1 MKRTEAQSIG
11 EIFDEVLRQNH
22 LDDSFNEQKAC
33 FLWPEVVG
41 PHINR
46 RTTRR
51 YVDHGVMHVYIS
63 SGPLKSEL
71 EFLKSRIIQ
80 LLNDAVGTPVIKSLM
95 IH

>member
-11 EIFDEVLRQNH
+11 EIFDEVLRQNN
-22 LDDSFNEQKAC
+22 LDDTFNEQKAC

-41 PHINR
+41 PQINR

-51 YVDHGVMHVYIS
+51 FVDHGVMHVYIS
-63 SGPLKSEL
+63 SAPLKSEL
-71 EFLKSRIIQ
+71 EFLKPRIIQ
-80 LLNDAVGTPVIKSLM
+80 LLNNAVGAPVIKALM

>member
-22 LDDSFNEQKAC
+22 LDDTFNEQQAC

-41 PHINR
+41 PQNNR

-51 YVDHGVMHVYIS
+51 FLDHGVMHVYIS
-63 SGPLKSEL
+63 SAPLKSEL
-71 EFLKSRIIQ
+71 EFLKTRIIQ